1 MKQLTTIL
9 IIILLLAVAGGYLL
23 LTDPWTTTGSELND
37 ILLPKDEA
45 VSNIRVISGYDTLG
59 FVHKDTA
66 WYFEGEE
73 LNRVAVENLLFAS
86 ARLRMTGVM
95 PVSAIIEEGELTEF
109 IFQRKR
115 KMLANFY
122 FGTTGHGDAIFQP
135 GAEIGYG
142 VEMPGFEDL
151 PLEKVFSANRDYYRK
166 HLLVSL
172 LPSEVRSV
180 TVIPHSGIS
189 FHAEQD
195 SLNNIEVFDL
205 TGMRDLMDRIN
216 ERKVRMLF
224 SYFNAI
230 RYDEIVTGDDIEP
243 GTIPETPYATVEV
256 TSFDDRKWKF
266 EVYQWIKTGSEEP
279 DIFESLVI
287 VNNTLPYRSVNYY
300 YLDLLMRGL
309 ESYK

>member
-1 MKQLTTIL
+1 M
-9 IIILLLAVAGGYLL
+9 
-23 LTDPWTTTGSELND
+23 
-37 ILLPKDEA
+37 LLPKDA
-45 VSNIRVISGYDTLG
+45 DVSNILVINGYDTLG
-59 FVHKDTA
+59 FVQKDTA
-66 WYFEGEE
+66 WYLEGEE
-73 LNRVAVENLLFAS
+73 LNSVALENLLFAA
-86 ARLRMTGVM
+86 ARLRMIGVI
-95 PVSAIIEEGELTEF
+95 PVSAIIGGGELTEF
-109 IFQRKR
+109 IFQGKR

-122 FGTTGHGDAIFQP
+122 FGTTGHGDAVFQP
-135 GAEIGYG
+135 GAETGYG

-151 PLEKVFSANRDYYRK
+151 PLEKVFSSNRDHYRK

-180 TVIPHSGIS
+180 TVIPRSGTS
-189 FHAEQD
+189 FHAVQD
-195 SLNNIEVFDL
+195 SLYDMEVVDL
-205 TGMRDLMDRIN
+205 SGMRNVTDHVD
-216 ERKVRMLF
+216 EHKVRMLF

-230 RYDEIVTGDDIEP
+230 RYDEVVTEDDIEP

-266 EVYQWIKTGSEEP
+266 EIYQWIKTGSEEP